1 MEGIDARVKQGGRS
15 APLREQLL
23 TVPDEDR
30 SDLMVDRLRCGLA
43 EALGTNPDRLPADR
57 PLSELAP
64 PSADPLAFY
73 RAVQLLVREQ
83 LGFLVFPVE
92 LTQRPTLRHLAE
104 YLVEEALPAAWP
116 EPKPW
121 DDLYAGGRWA
131 WRLPPLPADAERS
144 PTAVFVLSAPRSG
157 STLFRTMLAGHPA
170 LFSPPEL
177 NLLPFDR
184 MGDRGRQIDRLGY
197 TWMRSGPGTALA
209 KVEGLAPES
218 IAARLAELESEDVPV
233 REVYRTLQEGAG
245 GRLLVD
251 KSPIYATHPDI
262 LARAEALFESP
273 RFLVLTRHPLSVM
286 ESFVRMR
293 FHRLLGN
300 HWLVWDENPWVFGE
314 KFWTSSYRHI
324 LQLTARVD
332 PKRCHRIS
340 YEALVTEPERV
351 LDGVSRFLGIPY
363 DPAMTRPYEGDRMLR
378 HPADRRIPSIGD
390 PNLLSHR
397 GLDPALAESWK
408 RVHPPQPLA
417 DPTLRLAVE
426 LGYDL

>member
-1 MEGIDARVKQGGRS
+1 MEGIDGRVKQSGRG
-15 APLREQLL
+15 ALLRGQLR
-23 TVPDEDR
+23 TVPVEDR
-30 SDLMVDRLRCGLA
+30 TDLMLERLRRGLA
-43 EALGTNPDRLPADR
+43 ESLGTTPERLPPDR
-57 PLSELAP
+57 PLSELGP
-64 PSADPLAFY
+64 TGADPFAFY
-73 RAVQLLVREQ
+73 RAVQVLVREE

-92 LTQRPTLRHLAE
+92 LSGRPTLRHLAE
-104 YLVEEALPAAWP
+104 YLVGEALPGPLP

-131 WRLPPLPADAERS
+131 WQLPPLPADAEPN

-157 STLFRTMLAGHPA
+157 STLFRTMLAGHPG

-184 MGDRGRQIDRLGY
+184 MGARGRQIDRLGY

-209 KVEGLAPES
+209 NVEGLAPES
-218 IAARLAELESEDVPV
+218 IAGRLAQLETADLPV

-251 KSPIYATHPDI
+251 KSPVYAAHPGV
-262 LARAEALFESP
+262 LARAEALFERP
-273 RFLVLTRHPLSVM
+273 RYLVLTRHPLSVM

-324 LQLTARVD
+324 MEFTAGVD
-332 PKRCHRIS
+332 PERCHRIS
-340 YEALVTEPERV
+340 YEELVTEPERV
-351 LDGVSRFLGIPY
+351 MGGVCGFLEIPY

-378 HPADRRIPSIGD
+378 HPADPRMPSIGD

-397 GLDPALAESWK
+397 DLDPTLAESWK
-408 RVHPPQPLA
+408 RVHPPQSPA
-417 DPTLRLAVE
+417 DLTRRVAGE
-426 LGYDL
+426 LEYDL